1 LTAIKPARETLAIMA
16 FLRPETAL
24 TIRHLDHLLN
34 PASVAVFG
42 ASERAGSVGTT
53 VWRNLRATFRGALYA
68 VNLKRSALD
77 DAPVF
82 RRAADLPSAPELAV
96 LCTPAATVPAL
107 IAELGAIGTRAAI
120 IVTAGLSGAQK
131 QATLEAARPHLLRLL
146 GPNCIGLLSPH
157 IGLNASFAHIGAAP
171 GELAFV
177 SQSGA
182 LVTAMLD
189 WAQGR
194 AIGFSHMVS
203 LGEHCDVDFGDLLDY
218 LASDARTRAILMYI
232 ESVQSPR
239 KFMSA
244 ARAAARNK
252 PVIVVKAGRAGNGV
266 KAATSH
272 TGAMTGADVVFDA
285 ALRRAGVLRVD
296 TLQDL
301 FTAAETLARF
311 RGNRSR
317 AISIMTNGGGA
328 GVMAADAAAMHDVS
342 LAELQPALVRQ
353 LDAVLPSNWSRANPI
368 DIIGDAPVE
377 RYVDTLTALLADESA
392 GAVLFLHSP
401 TAIVPSSDIAHA
413 CAPLVRAAPGRVMS
427 CWLGSA
433 AVAEARSCFEAA
445 GAADYPTPEEAVRAF
460 EMLQTYRRN
469 QEALMEAPSAS
480 ENAVPDQAEAQACVE
495 AALAQRREWLSEGEA
510 KDVLAAYGVPVVH
523 TVAVSAD
530 AAEAA
535 RCAAELGFPVALKI
549 ISPDITHKSDVGGV
563 RLDLADQAAVVR
575 AATGMLEA
583 VRQARPQAR
592 VAGFSVQAMA
602 RRPHARELIVGASID
617 PLFGPVILFGQGG
630 TAVEVT
636 ADRAVALP
644 PLNRSLARDLVSR
657 TRVSRLLAGFRD
669 HPPVHAQALHDVLI
683 AVSQMLA
690 DLPNL
695 AELDINPLWAD
706 EHGVL
711 ALDARIRLSTQPVAG
726 AQHFAIRPY
735 PAEWE
740 QTLRW
745 AGRDILLRPIRPEDE
760 QQHLR
765 FIQRLDPEDI
775 RMRIF
780 QTRRELPRSELARL
794 TQIDYDREMAF
805 IAVASDDE
813 GRPQTLGVARTV
825 RDPDNTEAEF
835 AISVRSDLKAQGLGR
850 VLMDHLIRHAQA
862 AGTPRLVGWVL
873 RENRAMLALAEDLG
887 FVRADEPGAD
897 RGEVRLVKAL
907 GN

>member
-1 LTAIKPARETLAIMA
+1 M
-16 FLRPETAL
+16 

-34 PASVAVFG
+34 PTSVAVFG
-42 ASERAGSVGTT
+42 ASDRAGSVGAT
-53 VWRNLRATFRGALYA
+53 VWRNLKASFRGALYPVNPKRA
-68 VNLKRSALD
+68 VLGD
-77 DAPVF
+77 VPVF
-82 RRAADLPSAPELAV
+82 ARTADLPAAPELAV
-96 LCTPAATVPAL
+96 LCTPPATVPTL
-107 IAELGAIGTRAAI
+107 IAELGAMGTRAAI
-120 IVTAGLSGAQK
+120 IVTAGLSAAQK
-131 QATLEAARPHLLRLL
+131 QATLDAARPHLLRLL

-157 IGLNASFAHIGAAP
+157 VGLNASFAHIGAEP

-189 WAQGR
+189 WAQSR

-203 LGEHCDVDFGDLLDY
+203 IGEHCDVDFGDLLDY
-218 LASDARTRAILMYI
+218 LASDARTRAILLYI

-285 ALRRAGVLRVD
+285 ALRRAGMLRVD

-311 RGNRSR
+311 RGNRSPVL
-317 AISIMTNGGGA
+317 SIMTNGGGA
-328 GVMAADAAAMHDVS
+328 GVMAADAAAMHNVS
-342 LAELQPALVRQ
+342 LAELKPALVKQ
-353 LDAVLPSNWSRANPI
+353 LDTVLPSNWSRANPL

-377 RYVDTLTALLADESA
+377 RYVATLTALLADESA

-401 TAIVPSSDIAHA
+401 TAIVPSSDIARA

-433 AVAEARSCFEAA
+433 AVAEARSCFESA

-460 EMLQTYRRN
+460 AMLQTYRCN

-480 ENAVPDQAEAQACVE
+480 ENPVPDHASAQACVD
-495 AALAQRREWLSEGEA
+495 AALAQGREWLTEGEA

-523 TVAVSAD
+523 TVAVAPN
-530 AAEAA
+530 AAVAV
-535 RCAAELGFPVALKI
+535 RCAAEVGFPVALKI

-563 RLDLADQAAVVR
+563 RLDLADEAAVEH
-575 AATGMLEA
+575 AATAMLET
-583 VRQARPQAR
+583 VRQAQPKAHIT
-592 VAGFSVQAMA
+592 GFSVQAMA
-602 RRPHARELIVGASID
+602 HRPHAQELIVGASID

-657 TRVSRLLAGFRD
+657 TRVARLLAGFRD

-690 DLPNL
+690 DLPHL

-706 EHGVL
+706 EKGVL
-711 ALDARIRLSTQPVAG
+711 ALDARIRLAKEPVAG
-726 AQHFAIRPY
+726 AERFAIRPY
-735 PAEWE
+735 PTEWE
-740 QTLRW
+740 QTLHW
-745 AGRDILLRPIRPEDE
+745 AGRDIVLRPIRPEDE
-760 QQHLR
+760 AQHLR

-805 IAVASDDE
+805 IAVATDDKGQPE
-813 GRPQTLGVARTV
+813 TLGVARTV

-835 AISVRSDLKAQGLGR
+835 AISVRSDLKTKGLGR
-850 VLMDHLIRHAQA
+850 LLMDHLIRHAQA

-873 RENRAMLALAEDLG
+873 RENRAMLALATSLG
-887 FVRADEPGAD
+887 FTRVDEEG
-897 RGEVRLVKAL
+897 REYGEVRLTKAL
-907 GN
+907 GPQPNEPTLSA